1 MQQMWIRICC
11 ACAII
16 LAAFAHQPVALA
28 EGGTKVAQSTLPDG
42 TVISL
47 CLYTPA
53 GDDKSASPPCEFCR
67 IAHGADVTS
76 PCATCSVSTRF
87 VEIQRPEGVAVDLPR
102 AVFQPATP
110 LRGPPSLA

>member
-1 MQQMWIRICC
+1 MQLMWIRICC

-16 LAAFAHQPVALA
+16 LAAFAHQPVASA
-28 EGGTKVAQSTLPDG
+28 EGGTKVSQYTLPDG
-42 TVISL
+42 TVLSL

-53 GDDKSASPPCEFCR
+53 GEKQTASPSCEFCR
-67 IAHGADVTS
+67 IAHGADVTP
-76 PCATCSVSTRF
+76 PCATCSECTRF
-87 VEIQRPEGVAVDLPR
+87 IEIETFKIGAVVLLR